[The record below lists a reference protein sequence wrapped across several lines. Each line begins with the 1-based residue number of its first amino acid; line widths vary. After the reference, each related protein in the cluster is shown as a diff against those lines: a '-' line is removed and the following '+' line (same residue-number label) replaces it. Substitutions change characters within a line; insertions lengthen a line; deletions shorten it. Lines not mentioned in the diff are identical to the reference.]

1 MGATVHRLQTKHKN
15 KPTLAITYKGFF
27 SLPDVVLN
35 HPGFIALSGKA
46 IKLLVDV
53 GAQYNGR
60 NNGNLCCTRSIM
72 RSRGWTSNKGLD
84 LARDELIDLE
94 WLVQTKQGGR
104 GIGPS
109 LFAITWQPIDE
120 CGGRHDLKPT
130 KKPYRDFYMAERAKK
145 FASLNN
151 GPG

>member
-1 MGATVHRLQTKHKN
+1 MAAMVHRLQTKHKK

-27 SLPDVVLN
+27 HLPDVIIN
-35 HPGFIALSGKA
+35 HQDFIALSGKA

-60 NNGNLCCTRSIM
+60 NNGDLCCTRYIM

-84 LARDELIDLE
+84 LARGELIEQE
-94 WLVQTKQGGR
+94 WLVQTRQGGR

-120 CGGRHDLKPT
+120 CGGKHDLKPSKT
-130 KKPYRDFYMAERAKK
+130 PYRDLYMEERAKK

-151 GPG
+151 RPI